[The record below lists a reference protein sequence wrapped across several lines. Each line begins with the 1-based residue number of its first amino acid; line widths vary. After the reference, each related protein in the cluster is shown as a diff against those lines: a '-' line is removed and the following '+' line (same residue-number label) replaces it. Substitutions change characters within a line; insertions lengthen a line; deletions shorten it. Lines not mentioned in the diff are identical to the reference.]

1 MSWNTLT
8 DRQKQLDRAIEGCG
22 VTLDNSE
29 RCLKRVM
36 DAIGANEDEAA
47 FVRERITLRLRT
59 QQVLKDTD
67 DFIDRA
73 YSMLDH
79 FKEDDNRWKL

>member
-36 DAIGANEDEAA
+36 DAIDANEDEAA

-73 YSMLDH
+73 YRMLDH